1 MIKKWKC
8 FEDSVFSYPDTKNVR
23 PASLNVIRIE
33 KDDNGSAVVNKN
45 ICLRDTLIKL
55 IKKIKISV
63 KGSDM

>member
-1 MIKKWKC
+1 MFKKCNTFK
-8 FEDSVFSYPDTKNVR
+8 DSVFSYPDTKNVC

-55 IKKIKISV
+55 IKKNQNFS
-63 KGSDM
+63 